1 MPSRRALAVAAAAA
15 VVLVGAL
22 VAPRDV
28 HAASARFHACGQSGL
43 RCTTVAVP
51 LDRSGATPGTIQLYL
66 EELPADGVQRG
77 VMFLVAGGPGQA
89 SAEAFD
95 LSGQASTYRNM
106 FPGYTLVAFD
116 NRGTGR
122 SGLIDCP
129 ALQRGVSAT
138 SAEQARLAA
147 DCAALIGP
155 SFQFYATRD
164 HAEDLDAV
172 RQAIGAAKVGIWGT
186 SYGTKLAEAYAL
198 AHPDRVE
205 RLILDSVVLPEGSD
219 PLGQEVLRAMP
230 AGLGALC
237 ANNSCSAATP
247 NVAADVATLA
257 NRLAAKPLS
266 GKVPQPNGRTKTQR
280 LDGPT
285 FLSTVI
291 DTDLNPGLAAELPAV
306 VRAALRGA
314 PRPLLRM
321 VALDQQSSLI
331 PATDLSF
338 GLLAATNCDDGLFPW
353 APDTPVV
360 QRPALL
366 AAARAALPPGATGPF
381 GTWATDIGTAALCV
395 SWPSPAGGAPLGRGP
410 LPDVPVL
417 ILSGDRDLR
426 TPTASALAMA
436 ARFRHADVTIV
447 PGVGHSVLTA
457 DFTNCASDAV
467 ATWLAGGT
475 PPLRCDRVPL
485 LVDPIPGLASS
496 VRALAPLGG
505 SGLPGRTLS
514 GAGRTVREAGAAWT
528 TLVGGFAQAPKSVA
542 GPYGGT
548 LRPLTGRP
556 GFTLVRY
563 SSIPGL
569 ELSGRLELDL
579 GIFRARIP
587 FRFVG
592 TVTVG
597 GARVAHGRLQVGRST
612 ISGRLGGRRVS
623 ARS

>member
-1 MPSRRALAVAAAAA
+1 MRCCRALAV
-15 VVLVGAL
+15 VVSAL
-22 VAPRDV
+22 
-28 HAASARFHACGQSGL
+28 AASVLAPEWASAAPARLHACGQNGL
-43 RCTTVAVP
+43 ECINVPVP
-51 LDRSGATPGTIQLYL
+51 LDRTGAVRGAIQLYVEVL
-66 EELPADGVQRG
+66 RAEGVQRG

-95 LSGQASTYRNM
+95 ISAAASTYRSM

-129 ALQRGVSAT
+129 PLQRAVSAT
-138 SAEQARLAA
+138 TEEQARLAA

-155 SFQFYATRD
+155 SFRFYATRD

-172 RQAIGAAKVGIWGT
+172 RQALGAARVGIWGT

-198 AHPDRVE
+198 AHPNRVE

-219 PLGQEVLRAMP
+219 PLGQEVLRSMP
-230 AGLGALC
+230 AGLSALC
-237 ANNSCSAATP
+237 ANGSCSAATP

-257 NRLAAKPLS
+257 NRLAAKPLT
-266 GKVPQPNGRTKTQR
+266 GKVLQPNGRARTQR

-291 DTDLNPGLAAELPAV
+291 DTDLNPGLAAELPAAT
-306 VRAALRGA
+306 RAALRGA
-314 PRPLLRM
+314 PRPLLRI
-321 VALDQQSSLI
+321 VAFDQQSSLI
-331 PATDLSF
+331 PASDLSF
-338 GLLAATNCDDGLFPW
+338 GLLAATNCSDGIFPW
-353 APDTPVV
+353 QPDTPVAE
-360 QRPALL
+360 RRALL
-366 AAARAALPPGATGPF
+366 DAARAALPAGATGPF
-381 GTWATDIGTAALCV
+381 GAWATEIGTAALCI
-395 SWPSPAGGAPLGRGP
+395 SWPSPSGRAPLGPGP

-457 DFTNCASDAV
+457 DYTNCASDAV

-475 PPLRCDRVPL
+475 PPSRCNRVPL
-485 LVDPIPGLASS
+485 LEDPIPRFAAS
-496 VRALAPLGG
+496 VRALAPRGG
-505 SGLPGRTLS
+505 AGLPGRTLN
-514 GAGRTVREAGAAWT
+514 AADRTVREAGASWT
-528 TLVGGFAQAPKSVA
+528 TLVGGFSQTPAAVA

-548 LRPLTGRP
+548 LRPTSGRP

-563 SSIPGL
+563 SVVPGV
-569 ELSGRLELDL
+569 EVSGRLELDL
-579 GIFRARIP
+579 GLFRARIP
-587 FRFVG
+587 FRFLG

-597 GARVAHGRLQVGRST
+597 GKQAAAGRLEVARTSV
-612 ISGRLGGRRVS
+612 SGRLGGKRVS
-623 ARS
+623 APA